1 MGALFSN
8 KNKDIEND
16 NKTLEK
22 QETKNEEKEKEEKKL
37 FNLKIYICG
46 EGKGKQ
52 YIIDNI
58 FKDSI
63 IDEYF
68 KKKAD
73 KEFKTD
79 QFHWIARLKF
89 KHKLMEKVVNDIK
102 EEIKKDRN
110 EGDDEINKNIL
121 NRQAII
127 CFGDNNVDILN
138 KYYKYMRNPRII
150 LVTEKKCEI
159 KMEKNEDNKEE
170 ENEEEDEDDELD
182 KRYFTNIIYND
193 NKSDEQISS
202 EIISSLWELDCYF
215 NERGNKICRYSP
227 KNILKGLE
235 NENSLFTI
243 NILLLGLSR
252 VGKSTFINLL
262 LGKMQSLEAD
272 DSTSVTKKM
281 NEYYVYRN
289 DEKFEHGALKLIDT
303 PGILPNNTEKEYQKE
318 LQEIINY
325 IKKEEEEKNIQN
337 KIHFI
342 FFILNEEQMSLE
354 GKNIDKVF
362 KTLNESK
369 CPVYFLI
376 NQVEVNED
384 EDKDE
389 DDIELIKKQNAITD
403 RLEFLKCNELA
414 KKENIIFA
422 NFKKGEYGEIN
433 VSRIFKKISKYIK
446 SKNILDKNLKS
457 KIDVLLKNF
466 RIKIEKE
473 NSFFSKKEL
482 EEQKDKINFKDE
494 MNEIKELIKDN
505 EFFNKINIKSIIDNG
520 KELAKNC
527 KKSIISLS
535 GLKGIFPSISN
546 NIPLISILQ
555 GFMVKEIE
563 IGFGL
568 NINSLNYAL
577 KSLQKNKENYF
588 EQQKDKNN
596 DKENKILD
604 NDKLNDC
611 FDDIQKIIQDKLN
624 KTNESNKKLILTLS
638 YFLYKLA
645 EEAKRDYLEVDDKF
659 DIKFTNI
666 IKEFCV
672 EYFQK
677 EIEDS
682 EGLIFYENYFKN
694 LNLLLN
700 DIDYYAEKKDWDSF
714 KINVINI

>member
-22 QETKNEEKEKEEKKL
+22 QETKNEEKGKEEKKFL
-37 FNLKIYICG
+37 TLKIYICG

-110 EGDDEINKNIL
+110 EGVDEINKNIL

-150 LVTEKKCEI
+150 FVTEKKCEI
-159 KMEKNEDNKEE
+159 KMEENEDNKEG
-170 ENEEEDEDDELD
+170 ENEEEEDEDNELD

-318 LQEIINY
+318 LQDIINY
-325 IKKEEEEKNIQN
+325 IKNQEEEKNIQN

-369 CPVYFLI
+369 CPVYFII

-466 RIKIEKE
+466 RIKIEKV

-596 DKENKILD
+596 EKENKILD

-682 EGLIFYENYFKN
+682 EGLIFYENYFRN

-714 KINVINI
+714 KMNVIN